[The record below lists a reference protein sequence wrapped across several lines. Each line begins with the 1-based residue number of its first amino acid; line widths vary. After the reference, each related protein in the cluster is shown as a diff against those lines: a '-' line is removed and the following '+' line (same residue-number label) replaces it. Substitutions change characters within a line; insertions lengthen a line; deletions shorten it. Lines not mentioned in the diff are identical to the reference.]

1 MKITEILKQKK
12 TTVSFEVF
20 PPNARMSLSEV
31 MAAAARMAIQEPDF
45 MSVTYGAAGGTKA
58 DTVRIAYSL
67 QEFLG
72 IPSLAHLTCV
82 ATEKEQVKR
91 IALEMR
97 EAGIEN
103 VLALRGDI
111 QEGMEYPSPAYYTH
125 ANELV
130 EQLRG
135 LGDFCIGGAC
145 YPEGHPESANR
156 NEDIR
161 FLKQKVDAGCD
172 FLTTQMF
179 FDNEKFRAFL
189 ADVRAAGIRVP
200 VLAGIMPVTSAK
212 QISRVDSL
220 SGAAVTPELLR
231 LVDHYGDD
239 PASMKKAGI
248 HFATEQI
255 LDLLASGVDGIHI
268 YTMNRPDV
276 ALRLMENLDGL
287 IER

>member
-1 MKITEILKQKK
+1 MKITDILNRKK
-12 TTVSFEVF
+12 TSVSFEVF
-20 PPNARMSLSEV
+20 PPNARMSLEEV

-82 ATEKEQVKR
+82 ATEKDRVKQ
-91 IALEMR
+91 IALEMKD
-97 EAGIEN
+97 AGIEN

-111 QEGMEYPSPAYYTH
+111 QEGTNYPSPLYYAH

-130 EQLRG
+130 EQLRT

-156 NEDIR
+156 KEDIR
-161 FLKQKVDAGCD
+161 YLKQKTDAGCD

-179 FDNEKFRAFL
+179 FVNDRFREFL
-189 ADVRAAGIRVP
+189 SDIRAAGIRVP
-200 VLAGIMPVTSAK
+200 VLAGIMPVTSAR
-212 QISRVDSL
+212 QISRVDDL
-220 SGAAVTPELLR
+220 SGASVPPELLR
-231 LVDHYGDD
+231 IVDHYGSD
-239 PASMKKAGI
+239 PDSMKKAGI

-255 LDLLASGVDGIHI
+255 IDLLASGVDGIHI
-268 YTMNRPDV
+268 YTMNKPDV
-276 ALRLMENLDGL
+276 ALALMENLDGL
-287 IER
+287 IGR

>member
-1 MKITEILKQKK
+1 MKITDILQTKK
-12 TTVSFEVF
+12 PTVSFEVF
-20 PPNARMSLSEV
+20 PPNDRMSLGEV

-82 ATEKEQVKR
+82 ATEKEQVRR
-91 IALEMR
+91 IALDMKET
-97 EAGIEN
+97 GIEN

-111 QEGMEYPSPAYYTH
+111 PEGMTYPSPAYYTH

-130 EQLRG
+130 RALRE

-145 YPEGHPESANR
+145 YPEGHPESADR
-156 NEDIR
+156 AEDLR
-161 FLKQKVDAGCD
+161 WLKQKVDAGCD

-179 FDNEKFRAFL
+179 FDNDRFREFL
-189 ADVRAAGIRVP
+189 SDLRATGIRVP
-200 VLAGIMPVTSAK
+200 VLAGIMPVTGAG
-212 QISRVDSL
+212 QLRRIDAL
-220 SGAAVTPELLR
+220 SGAAIPPELRR
-231 LVDHYGDD
+231 LVDHFVDD

-248 HFATEQI
+248 HFATQQI
-255 LDLLASGVDGIHI
+255 LDLLASDVDGIHI
-268 YTMNRPDV
+268 YTMNKPDV
-276 ALRLMENLDGL
+276 ALALTENISGL
-287 IER
+287 TG

>member
-1 MKITEILKQKK
+1 MKITDILKQKK

-20 PPNARMSLSEV
+20 PPNARMSLGEV
-31 MAAAARMAIQEPDF
+31 MAAAARMAIREPDF

-97 EAGIEN
+97 EVGIEN

-130 EQLRG
+130 EQLRT

-145 YPEGHPESANR
+145 YPEGHPESADR
-156 NEDIR
+156 SEDIR
-161 FLKQKVDAGCD
+161 NLKLKVDAGCD

-179 FDNEKFRAFL
+179 FDNDRFREFL
-189 ADVRAAGIRVP
+189 SNIRAAGIGIP
-200 VLAGIMPVTSAK
+200 VLAGIMPITNAS
-212 QISRVDSL
+212 QIRRVDFL
-220 SGAAVTPELLR
+220 SGAFVPPELLR
-231 LVDHYGDD
+231 IVDRFGDN
-239 PASMKKAGI
+239 PESMKKAGI

-255 LDLLASGVDGIHI
+255 IDLLASGVDGIHI
-268 YTMNRPDV
+268 YTMNKPDV
-276 ALRLMENLDGL
+276 ALKLTENLDGL
-287 IER
+287 ID

>member
-1 MKITEILKQKK
+1 MKITEILNKKK
-12 TTVSFEVF
+12 TSVSFEVF
-20 PPNARMSLSEV
+20 PPNARMSLGEV

-45 MSVTYGAAGGTKA
+45 MSVTYGAAGGTRA

-82 ATEKEQVKR
+82 ATEKEQVKQ
-91 IALEMR
+91 IAINMR

-111 QEGMEYPSPAYYTH
+111 QEGIDYPSPAYYTH

-130 EQLRG
+130 QQLRS

-145 YPEGHPESANR
+145 YPEGHPESASR
-156 NEDIR
+156 DEDIR
-161 FLKQKVDAGCD
+161 YLKQKVDAGCD

-179 FDNEKFRAFL
+179 FDNDLFREFL
-189 ADVRAAGIRVP
+189 SKLRAADINVP

-212 QISRVDSL
+212 QISRVDDL

-231 LVDHYGDD
+231 LVEHYGDD
-239 PASMKKAGI
+239 PESMKKAGI

-255 LDLLASGVDGIHI
+255 LDLLSSGVDGIHI
-268 YTMNRPDV
+268 YTMNKPEV

-287 IER
+287 IDR

>member
-1 MKITEILKQKK
+1 MKITDKLQAKK
-12 TTVSFEVF
+12 PTVSFEVF
-20 PPNARMSLSEV
+20 PPNDRMSLGEV
-31 MAAAARMAIQEPDF
+31 MASAARMAIQEPDF

-82 ATEKEQVKR
+82 ATEKEQVRR
-91 IALEMR
+91 IALEMK

-111 QEGMEYPSPAYYTH
+111 PEGMQYPSPVYYTH

-130 EQLRG
+130 CALRE

-145 YPEGHPESANR
+145 YPEGHPESADR
-156 NEDIR
+156 AEDLR
-161 FLKQKVDAGCD
+161 HLKQKVDAGCD

-179 FDNEKFRAFL
+179 FDNDRFREFL
-189 ADVRAAGIRVP
+189 SDLRAAGIRVP
-200 VLAGIMPVTSAK
+200 MLAGIMPVTGAG
-212 QISRVDSL
+212 QLRRIDAL
-220 SGAAVTPELLR
+220 SGATIPPELRR
-231 LVDHYGDD
+231 LVDHFGDD
-239 PASMKKAGI
+239 PVSMKKAGI
-248 HFATEQI
+248 HFATQQI

-268 YTMNRPDV
+268 YTMNKPDV
-276 ALRLMENLDGL
+276 AITLTENINGL
-287 IER
+287 IR